1 MKYVGVDVHKKFC
14 RVCVKD
20 RDGIILDEFNIPND
34 RGGFTRLLDAVGGG
48 EAKAV
53 IESTGN
59 FWIPLYTALEE
70 AGVEVVLANPKKTRA
85 IAEARLK
92 NDKVDARTLADLLR
106 ADLVAPSYVPPKE
119 IRELRNLIRHRMNLV
134 RDRTRLK
141 NRVHAL
147 LDRYELRF
155 SGTDLFGKAGTEW
168 LRTVK
173 EELSRVDRL
182 TLEANPRQIELLNQL
197 VDEAAPGG

>member
-1 MKYVGVDVHKKFC
+1 M
-14 RVCVKD
+14 
-20 RDGIILDEFNIPND
+20 
-34 RGGFTRLLDAVGGG
+34 
-48 EAKAV
+48 
-53 IESTGN
+53 
-59 FWIPLYTALEE
+59 
-70 AGVEVVLANPKKTRA
+70 EVVLANPKKTRA

-147 LDRYELRF
+147 PGTGTS
-155 SGTDLFGKAGTEW
+155 SGSAEQTSSARRARSGSG
-168 LRTVK
+168 
-173 EELSRVDRL
+173 
-182 TLEANPRQIELLNQL
+182 P
-197 VDEAAPGG
+197 

>member
-20 RDGIILDEFNIPND
+20 RDGIILDEFSVPND

-92 NDKVDARTLADLLR
+92 NPARWTPG
-106 ADLVAPSYVPPKE
+106 PS
-119 IRELRNLIRHRMNLV
+119 
-134 RDRTRLK
+134 RT
-141 NRVHAL
+141 
-147 LDRYELRF
+147 
-155 SGTDLFGKAGTEW
+155 S
-168 LRTVK
+168 
-173 EELSRVDRL
+173 
-182 TLEANPRQIELLNQL
+182 
-197 VDEAAPGG
+197 

>member
-1 MKYVGVDVHKKFC
+1 VKYVGVDVHKKFC
-14 RVCVKD
+14 RVCVKN
-20 RDGIILDEFNIPND
+20 RDGIILDEFSVPND

-182 TLEANPRQIELLNQL
+182 TLEANP
-197 VDEAAPGG
+197 